1 MISAKDPFFGAL
13 DGSEGAGVVGD
24 GFAGGTLDADAA
36 VFNLGRLARSEA
48 VLRREEA
55 EAELLAGLPFPTEL
69 GVDRSLVIEG
79 FDEGR
84 PFVGVK
90 DRLEVRDCVEGL
102 LAVPVYAGLPVLGVE
117 RLCPRISPCEL
128 RVILL
133 AEPSA

>member
-13 DGSEGAGVVGD
+13 DGSEGVGVVGD
-24 GFAGGTLDADAA
+24 GFTGGTLDADAA
-36 VFNLGRLARSEA
+36 GFSLGRLARSEA

-55 EAELLAGLPFPTEL
+55 EADLLAGLPFPAEL
-69 GVDRSLVIEG
+69 RIDRSFGIEG
-79 FDEGR
+79 FDGGR
-84 PFVGVK
+84 PFVGVE
-90 DRLEVRDCVEGL
+90 DRLEVRGWVEVL

-117 RLCPRISPCEL
+117 RLCPMISPCEL